1 MPLTAFFVETFCL
14 KVDISRI
21 FTFFS
26 THLSPAQLIPQFVHQ
41 LFMEVDQDGSGT
53 IDKGEFRQMLR
64 KLNLTYRCAL
74 FIVAVSL
81 FVF

>member
-1 MPLTAFFVETFCL
+1 MT
-14 KVDISRI
+14 
-21 FTFFS
+21 
-26 THLSPAQLIPQFVHQ
+26 QFVHQ

-74 FIVAVSL
+74 FNDVVPL
-81 FVF
+81 LVFVFPVVVLNVLMCADHSLLFIYWFLHLPPHTQ